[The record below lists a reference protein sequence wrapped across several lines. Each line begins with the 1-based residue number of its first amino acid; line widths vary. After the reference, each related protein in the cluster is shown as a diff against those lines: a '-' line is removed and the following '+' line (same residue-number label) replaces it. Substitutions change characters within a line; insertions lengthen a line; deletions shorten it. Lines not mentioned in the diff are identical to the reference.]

1 MIALLKIDYAKV
13 RNYST
18 FWAILIIYAALVP
31 LTYLGS
37 SQMNIP
43 FYPSSSELFSFPTIW
58 GFLTWTASL
67 WNVLLGVLIVISVCN
82 DINYK
87 TQRQNVIDGL
97 SRKQYILGKFY
108 FFVAFAIVITLYTF
122 IMGLIIGGINSGF
135 ADAASGLEYIGFYLI
150 QTIGYFAL
158 AFFFAVLIRK
168 SALTIVLFSV
178 IIVFDI
184 FLSPIYGLFMGEYY
198 GEMMSQFTPTLT
210 ISHLTPFP
218 FWEDLLNMSR
228 VGAAENGIVF
238 EEPYEMNQNLRALVA
253 SIYVLGMVFIGY
265 VTLKRRDL

>member
-1 MIALLKIDYAKV
+1 MIDLLKIEYAKV
-13 RNYST
+13 KNYST
-18 FWAILIIYAALVP
+18 FWVILAIYAVLVP

-37 SQMNIP
+37 SQLHLP
-43 FYPSSSELFSFPTIW
+43 FYPTADELFSFPTIW

-67 WNVLLGVLIVISVCN
+67 WNVLLGVLIVMSICN
-82 DINYK
+82 DISFK
-87 TQRQNVIDGL
+87 TQRQSIIDGQ

-108 FFVAFAIVITLYTF
+108 FFVVFAIMVTLYTF
-122 IMGLIIGGINSGF
+122 LMGLIIGGINSGLS
-135 ADAASGLEYIGFYLI
+135 DAASGIEYVGFYLI

-184 FLSPIYGLFMGEYY
+184 FLSPIFGLFMGDYY
-198 GEMMSQFTPTLT
+198 GEMLSQFVPTLT

-218 FWEDLLNMSR
+218 FFQEMISYTKQMNPNQPE
-228 VGAAENGIVF
+228 V
-238 EEPYEMNQNLRALVA
+238 YEMNEYLRLAVV
-253 SIYVLGMVFIGY
+253 SIYVLAMVFVGY
-265 VTLKRRDL
+265 LSLKRRDL